1 MIEKL
6 IADILVLFHIGFIL
20 FVIFG
25 GFLVLRWRL
34 FIWLHL
40 PCAVWGALI
49 EFAGWICP
57 LTPLE
62 NRLRN
67 SAGSSGYSGGF
78 IENYIIPLI
87 YPIELTREIQ
97 YALGFGVIAINLCAY
112 GLVLYYKTKKL
123 RTSDN

>member
-25 GFLVLRWRL
+25 GFLVIRWRL
-34 FIWLHL
+34 IIWLHL
-40 PCAVWGALI
+40 PCAIWGVLI

-62 NRLRN
+62 NRLRH

-87 YPIELTREIQ
+87 YPTELTREIQ

-112 GLVLYYKTKKL
+112 GLVLFYKTKKQ
-123 RTSDN
+123 RTSE

>member
-25 GFLVLRWRL
+25 GFLVVRWRL

-40 PCAVWGALI
+40 PCAIWGALI

-87 YPIELTREIQ
+87 YPTELTREIQ

-112 GLVLYYKTKKL
+112 GLVLFYKTKKQ
-123 RTSDN
+123 RTSE

>member
-25 GFLVLRWRL
+25 GFLVVRWRL
-34 FIWLHL
+34 IIWLHL
-40 PCAVWGALI
+40 PCAIWGVLI

-87 YPIELTREIQ
+87 YPTELTREIQ

-112 GLVLYYKTKKL
+112 GLVLYYKSKKQ
-123 RTSDN
+123 RTSE

>member
-6 IADILVLFHIGFIL
+6 IADILVLFHIGFII

-25 GFLVLRWRL
+25 GFLVVRWRL
-34 FIWLHL
+34 LIWLHL

-49 EFAGWICP
+49 EFSGWICP

-62 NRLRN
+62 NILRH

-87 YPIELTREIQ
+87 YPTELTREIQ
-97 YALGFGVIAINLCAY
+97 YALGIGVIAINLCAY
-112 GLVLYYKTKKL
+112 GLVLYYKSKKQ
-123 RTSDN
+123 RTSD

>member
-1 MIEKL
+1 MTEKL
-6 IADILVLFHIGFIL
+6 IADILVLFHIGFII

-25 GFLVLRWRL
+25 GFLVVRWRL
-34 FIWLHL
+34 IIWLHL

-62 NRLRN
+62 NLLRH

-87 YPIELTREIQ
+87 YPTELTREIQ
-97 YALGFGVIAINLCAY
+97 YALGFGVIVINLCAY
-112 GLVLYYKTKKL
+112 GLVLYYRSKKQ
-123 RTSDN
+123 RTSE